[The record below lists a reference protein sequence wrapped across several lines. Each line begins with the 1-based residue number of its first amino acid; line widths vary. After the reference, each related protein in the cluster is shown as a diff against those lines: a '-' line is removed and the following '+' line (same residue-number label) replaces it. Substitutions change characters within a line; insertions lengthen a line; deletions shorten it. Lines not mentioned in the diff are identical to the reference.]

1 MLTQILTFLIFFAV
15 VGCILYGRR
24 LIRTEKVDAVFGNPE
39 RALGGTHWVIVGSSF
54 LLLIWLYYSWDI
66 AKGFY
71 PKSAN
76 ELCQVAKV
84 NDSLL
89 GLKYQFPIEEREF
102 KSTSQIKKE
111 NKNLRII
118 QSEIQNSEELSSQ
131 QKTILTSY
139 IRKTNQLIPLLTN
152 EDLLENETK
161 QKIDDITGKINLLT
175 ENFKKPDYP
184 FETEQELNKRL
195 EDVNKEGGWGITKVD
210 AGSGSI
216 ENTLEVPLVPAT
228 YRGLKFHTAAQELNL
243 ISDEFFKLR
252 NHNPQFKSK
261 IKELKDE
268 IKSYR
273 KDLNDNEEVASTYAK
288 NIIKIARRIE
298 FASIYPPNALD
309 KMQAAIIKF
318 ENAQIDA
325 QGGLRLID
333 IFLFPAGTIV
343 ASGPS
348 CSEQG
353 SGRWLPKPS
362 DTFNKFILMSKPSVG
377 YKDIPLLW
385 IQMVDVSKMIGF
397 ILPDWIADILP
408 GEYPVHTK
416 DGIVKQNFKGG
427 VLKIVTGDFNL
438 LKVPVPY
445 GHIWD
450 SFLRVFLGLVFGI
463 LIGVPLGLFMGLNR
477 FAKGFFDPLIELYRP
492 VPPLAWAPLIISVL
506 GIDNTGKVF
515 LLFMVSLSI
524 MIISARAGASG
535 TQLSKI
541 HAAHSLGAS
550 KKQILRHVI
559 FPNSLPEILTG
570 IRVAVGM
577 CWGTLVAAEFLAGT
591 TGIGFVENVA
601 KKYFQYE
608 VIWIT
613 IFIMGMLGLLFDITL
628 RKIIDKT
635 IPWRGKG

>member
-1 MLTQILTFLIFFAV
+1 MLTQIVTFLIFVAV
-15 VGCILYGRR
+15 IGCILYGRR

-89 GLKYQFPIEEREF
+89 GLKYQFPIEQREL
-102 KSTSQIKKE
+102 KSTSQIRQE
-111 NKNLRII
+111 NKNLKIISKEI
-118 QSEIQNSEELSSQ
+118 QSSSYLSDQ
-131 QKTILTSY
+131 QKSIL
-139 IRKTNQLIPLLTN
+139 IRFVSKTNQLIPLLTN
-152 EDLLENETK
+152 DDLLESETR
-161 QKIDDITGKINLLT
+161 QKLDDITGKINLLT
-175 ENFKKPDYP
+175 KNFQKPDYP
-184 FETEQELNKRL
+184 FETKEELNERL
-195 EDVNKEGGWGITKVD
+195 KAVNEEGGWGITKVN
-210 AGSGSI
+210 AGTGSI
-216 ENTLEVPLVPAT
+216 ENTMEVPLIPAT
-228 YRGLKFHTAAQELNL
+228 DRGLKFHTAAQELNL
-243 ISDEFFKLR
+243 ISDEFFKIR
-252 NHNPQFKSK
+252 NHNSEFKKK
-261 IKELKDE
+261 IKEIKNE
-268 IKSYR
+268 IKVYR
-273 KDLNDNEEVASTYAK
+273 NDLNDSEEIASSYAK
-288 NIIKIARRIE
+288 NIVKIARRIE
-298 FASIYPPNALD
+298 FASIYPPNVLD
-309 KMQAAIIKF
+309 GMQNAIIKF
-318 ENAQIDA
+318 DTAQMKA
-325 QGGLRLID
+325 QGGLRFID

-362 DTFNKFILMSKPSVG
+362 DTLNKFILMSKPSVG

-385 IQMVDVSKMIGF
+385 IDMVDISKIIGF

-416 DGIVKQNFKGG
+416 DGVVKQNFKGA
-427 VLKIVTGDFNL
+427 VLKVVTGDFKL
-438 LKVPVPY
+438 LKIPVPY

>member
-1 MLTQILTFLIFFAV
+1 MLTQILTVLILATII
-15 VGCILYGRR
+15 GSIIYGRK
-24 LIRTEKVDAVFGNPE
+24 LIQTEKVDAVFGNPE
-39 RALGGTHWVIVGSSF
+39 RAKGGTHWVILGSCTI
-54 LLLIWLYYSWDI
+54 LLIWMYYSWDI
-66 AKGFY
+66 ARGFY

-89 GLKYQFPIEEREF
+89 AIKYQFPIDQREL
-102 KSTSQIKKE
+102 KSTAQIKNE
-111 NKNLRII
+111 NENLREL
-118 QSEIQNSEELSSQ
+118 SAEIQNSNVSAQ
-131 QKTILTSY
+131 QKEILIGFLNKTS
-139 IRKTNQLIPLLTN
+139 QLIPLLTN
-152 EDLLENETK
+152 EDLIENDTK
-161 QKIDDITGKINLLT
+161 EKIIEITGKINLLT
-175 ENFKKPDYP
+175 ENFQKPDYP
-184 FETEQELNKRL
+184 FETEQQLQERL
-195 EDVNKEGGWGITKVD
+195 QAANDEGGWGIVKVD

-216 ENTLEVPLVPAT
+216 ENTLEVPLIPST
-228 YRGLKFHTAAQELNL
+228 DKGLKFHAAAEEISL
-243 ISDEFFKLR
+243 ISEEFFKLR
-252 NHNPQFKSK
+252 NHNSQFKNQ
-261 IKELKDE
+261 IKEIKDQ
-268 IKSYR
+268 IKIYR
-273 KDLNDNEEVASTYAK
+273 DELSDSEEVASEYAK
-288 NIIKIARRIE
+288 NIVKIARRIE

-309 KMQAAIIKF
+309 DLQKAVVNFDNTKNEI
-318 ENAQIDA
+318 
-325 QGGLRLID
+325 QGGLRLVD

-343 ASGPS
+343 ASGQS

-362 DTFNKFILMSKPSVG
+362 DTFNKFVLMSKPSVG
-377 YKDIPLLW
+377 YKDVPLLW
-385 IQMVDVSKMIGF
+385 IQLIDVSQMIGF
-397 ILPDWIADILP
+397 ILPDWIADIIP
-408 GEYPVHTK
+408 GEYPIHTK
-416 DGIVKQNFKGG
+416 DGVVVQNFKGN
-427 VLKIVTGDFNL
+427 VLKIVTGDFSL
-438 LKVPVPY
+438 FKVPVPY

-450 SFLRVFLGLVFGI
+450 SFLRVLLGLIFGI
-463 LIGVPLGLFMGLNR
+463 IIGVPLGLFMGLNR

-506 GIDNTGKVF
+506 GIDNSGKIF

-550 KKQILRHVI
+550 KKQILRYVI

-613 IFIMGMLGLLFDITL
+613 IFIMGMLGLLFDVTL
-628 RKIIDKT
+628 RKLIDKY

>member
-1 MLTQILTFLIFFAV
+1 MLTQFITILIVVSV

-24 LIRTEKVDAVFGNPE
+24 LIKTEKVDAVFGNPE
-39 RALGGTHWVIVGSSF
+39 RAKGGAHWVVVGSSAI
-54 LLLIWLYYSWDI
+54 LMLWLYYSWDI

-76 ELCQVAKV
+76 ELCQVAKI
-84 NDSLL
+84 NESLL

-102 KSTSQIKKE
+102 KSTSIIKIENRNLEKISNEIKK
-111 NKNLRII
+111 
-118 QSEIQNSEELSSQ
+118 SSDLNAQ
-131 QKTILTSY
+131 QKKILKNYIDRTS
-139 IRKTNQLIPLLTN
+139 KLIPFLTN
-152 EDLLENETK
+152 EELMEMDTK
-161 QKIDDITGKINLLT
+161 IRLKEMTQEIKILSSNFQKR
-175 ENFKKPDYP
+175 DYP
-184 FETEQELNKRL
+184 FETDIEKNERLKLISEQG
-195 EDVNKEGGWGITKVD
+195 DSGITTINS
-210 AGSGSI
+210 GTGSI
-216 ENTLEVPLVPAT
+216 ENTIEIPTTPQT
-228 YRGLKFHTAAQELNL
+228 IRGLKFHAAAEELKL
-243 ISDEFFKLR
+243 INDKFFKLR
-252 NHNPQFKSK
+252 NHNPQFKNS
-261 IKELKDE
+261 IKKLKDD
-268 IKSYR
+268 IKLYR
-273 KDLNDNEEVASTYAK
+273 KALNEDQEIVSDYAK
-288 NIIKIARRIE
+288 NIVKIARRIE
-298 FASIYPPNALD
+298 FASIYPPDVLNE
-309 KMQAAIIKF
+309 MQAAIVEFDKLQNK
-318 ENAQIDA
+318 E

-333 IFLFPAGTIV
+333 ILLFPAGTIV
-343 ASGPS
+343 SSGPT

-362 DTFNKFILMSKPSVG
+362 DTLNKFILMSKPSVG
-377 YKDIPLLW
+377 YKNIPLLW
-385 IQMVDVSKMIGF
+385 IEMIDVSSIVGF

-408 GEYPVHTK
+408 GDYPVHTK
-416 DGIVKQNFKGG
+416 DGVVKENFKGK
-427 VLKIVTGDFNL
+427 VLKVVTGDFKL
-438 LKVPVPY
+438 FKIPVPY

-550 KKQILRHVI
+550 KKQILRYVI

>member
-1 MLTQILTFLIFFAV
+1 MLTQIITFLILFSII
-15 VGCILYGRR
+15 GCILYGRR
-24 LIRTEKVDAVFGNPE
+24 LIKTEKIDAVFGNPE

-54 LLLIWLYYSWDI
+54 ILLVWLYYSWDI

-89 GLKYQFPIEEREF
+89 ALKYQFPIEEREL

-111 NKNLRII
+111 NKNLKLILE
-118 QSEIQNSEELSSQ
+118 EIKSSEEISNQHKS
-131 QKTILTSY
+131 ILEGF
-139 IRKTNQLIPLLTN
+139 IIKTNQLIPLLTN

-161 QKIDDITGKINLLT
+161 QKITNITGKINLLT
-175 ENFKKPDYP
+175 ENFQKPDYP
-184 FETEQELNKRL
+184 LETEQELNKRL
-195 EDVNKEGGWGITKVD
+195 QAVSEEGGWGITKVN

-216 ENTLEVPLVPAT
+216 ENTLEVPLVPST
-228 YRGLKFHTAAQELNL
+228 NRGLKFHAAAQELNL
-243 ISDEFFKLR
+243 ISEEFFKLR
-252 NHNPQFKSK
+252 NHNPQFKTK
-261 IKELKDE
+261 IKEIKDSV
-268 IKSYR
+268 KTFR
-273 KDLNDNEEVASTYAK
+273 KDLNDSEEVASTYAK
-288 NIIKIARRIE
+288 NIVKIARRIE

-309 KMQAAIIKF
+309 KMQSAIVKF
-318 ENAQIDA
+318 DNAQLKA
-325 QGGLRLID
+325 QGGLRFID

-343 ASGPS
+343 ASGSS

-385 IQMVDVSKMIGF
+385 IQMVDLSNVVGF

-408 GEYPVHTK
+408 GEYPIHTK
-416 DGIVKQNFKGG
+416 DGVVEQNFKGR
-427 VLKIVTGDFNL
+427 VLKVVTGDFNL
-438 LKVPVPY
+438 LKIPVPY

-450 SFLRVFLGLVFGI
+450 SFMRVFLGLVFGI
-463 LIGVPLGLFMGLNR
+463 IIGVPLGLFMGLNR

-550 KKQILRHVI
+550 KKQILRYVI

-628 RKIIDKT
+628 RKLIDKY

>member
-1 MLTQILTFLIFFAV
+1 MLTQIITILILV
-15 VGCILYGRR
+15 SIVGCILYGRR
-24 LIRTEKVDAVFGNPE
+24 LIKTEKVDAVFGNPE
-39 RALGGTHWVIVGSSF
+39 RAKGGTHWIIVGSSAI
-54 LLLIWLYYSWDI
+54 LLIWLYYSWDI

-84 NDSLL
+84 NESLL

-102 KSTSQIKKE
+102 KSTSIIKIE
-111 NKNLRII
+111 NKNLKKITA
-118 QSEIQNSEELSSQ
+118 EIQNSPDLNNQ
-131 QKTILTSY
+131 QKTILLEY
-139 IRKTNQLIPLLTN
+139 INKTGQLIPLLTN
-152 EDLLENETK
+152 DSLMETDTKIKIKEMTDELRLLSS
-161 QKIDDITGKINLLT
+161 
-175 ENFKKPDYP
+175 NFKKKDYP
-184 FETEQELNKRL
+184 FETEEEKNERQIAISEQG
-195 EDVNKEGGWGITKVD
+195 DWGIIKVS
-210 AGSGSI
+210 AGTGSI
-216 ENTLEVPLVPAT
+216 ENTIEVPLVPAT
-228 YRGLKFHTAAQELNL
+228 DRGLKFHAAAEELTL
-243 ISDEFFKLR
+243 INDKFFKLR
-252 NHNPQFKSK
+252 NHNPQFKNSIK
-261 IKELKDE
+261 KLKEDIKE
-268 IKSYR
+268 YR
-273 KDLNDNEEVASTYAK
+273 KSLNDTEEVASSFAK
-288 NIIKIARRIE
+288 DIVKIARRIE
-298 FASIYPPNALD
+298 FASIYPPNALND
-309 KMQAAIIKF
+309 MQNAIIEFDNLQKS
-318 ENAQIDA
+318 E

-333 IFLFPAGTIV
+333 ILLFPAGTIV
-343 ASGPS
+343 SSGTS

-362 DTFNKFILMSKPSVG
+362 DTLNKFILMSKPSVG
-377 YKDIPLLW
+377 YKNIPLLW
-385 IQMVDVSKMIGF
+385 IDMMDVSKIIGF

-408 GEYPVHTK
+408 GDYPVHTK
-416 DGIVKQNFKGG
+416 DGIVKQNFKGQ
-427 VLKIVTGDFNL
+427 VLKLVTGDFKL
-438 LKVPVPY
+438 FKIPVPY

-450 SFLRVFLGLVFGI
+450 SFLRVFLGLIFGI
-463 LIGVPLGLFMGLNR
+463 IIGVPLGLFMGLNR

-613 IFIMGMLGLLFDITL
+613 IFIMGMLGLLFDVTL

>member
-1 MLTQILTFLIFFAV
+1 MLTQILTVLILAAII
-15 VGCILYGRR
+15 GSIIYGRK
-24 LIRTEKVDAVFGNPE
+24 LIQTEKVDAVFGNPE
-39 RALGGTHWVIVGSSF
+39 RAKGGTHWVILGSCTI
-54 LLLIWLYYSWDI
+54 LLIWMYYSWDI
-66 AKGFY
+66 ARGFY

-89 GLKYQFPIEEREF
+89 ALKYQFPIDQREL
-102 KSTSQIKKE
+102 KSTAQIKNE
-111 NKNLRII
+111 NENLR
-118 QSEIQNSEELSSQ
+118 QLSAEIQNSNVSAQ
-131 QKTILTSY
+131 QKEILIGFLNKTS
-139 IRKTNQLIPLLTN
+139 QLIPLLTN
-152 EDLLENETK
+152 EDLIENETK
-161 QKIDDITGKINLLT
+161 EKIIEITGKINLLT
-175 ENFKKPDYP
+175 ENFQKPDYP
-184 FETEQELNKRL
+184 FETEQQLQERL
-195 EDVNKEGGWGITKVD
+195 QAANDEGGWGIVKVD

-216 ENTLEVPLVPAT
+216 ENTLEVPLIPST
-228 YRGLKFHTAAQELNL
+228 DKGLKFHAAAEEISL
-243 ISDEFFKLR
+243 ISEEFFKLR
-252 NHNPQFKSK
+252 NHNSQFKNQ
-261 IKELKDE
+261 IKEIKDQ
-268 IKSYR
+268 IKIYR
-273 KDLNDNEEVASTYAK
+273 DELSDSEEVASEYAK
-288 NIIKIARRIE
+288 NIVKIARRIE

-309 KMQAAIIKF
+309 DLQKAVVNFDNTKNEI
-318 ENAQIDA
+318 
-325 QGGLRLID
+325 QGGLRLVD

-343 ASGPS
+343 ASGQS

-362 DTFNKFILMSKPSVG
+362 DTFNKFVLMSKPSVG
-377 YKDIPLLW
+377 YKDVPLLW
-385 IQMVDVSKMIGF
+385 IQLIDVSQMIGF
-397 ILPDWIADILP
+397 ILPDWIADIIP
-408 GEYPVHTK
+408 GEYPIHTK
-416 DGIVKQNFKGG
+416 DGVVVQNFKGN
-427 VLKIVTGDFNL
+427 VLKIVTGDFSL
-438 LKVPVPY
+438 FKVPVPY

-450 SFLRVFLGLVFGI
+450 SFLRVLLGLIFGI
-463 LIGVPLGLFMGLNR
+463 IIGVPLGLFMGLNR

-506 GIDNTGKVF
+506 GIDNSGKIF

-550 KKQILRHVI
+550 KKQILRYVI

-613 IFIMGMLGLLFDITL
+613 IFIMGMLGLLFDVTL
-628 RKIIDKT
+628 RKLIDKY